1 MSDLIGKFTPNTL
14 GAHITTSSLGRFQ
27 PEPRS
32 SLGVTFA
39 NTASQL
45 LSAGTSALSGAAS
58 SLVGIDP
65 KYSELIM
72 LQIQKQEEMQQV
84 SMISNVEKSEHEAK
98 MAAVRNV
105 RAG

>member
-1 MSDLIGKFTPNTL
+1 MSDIIGKFTPTAL
-14 GAHITTSSLGRFQ
+14 GAHIETSSLGRFQ

-39 NTASQL
+39 KAASQVL
-45 LSAGTSALSGAAS
+45 GVGTSVLSNAAG

-65 KYSELIM
+65 QYADLIM